1 MAAVSTLTRRLLR
14 TKRVAILL
22 ARGLKYTGLL
32 TFARSD
38 AFWAG
43 DALGMTSF
51 SGPSGF
57 PAYGCE
63 PAIPLGTFQDAG

>member
-22 ARGLKYTGLL
+22 ARGLKYRCLL
-32 TFARSD
+32 SFARSD
-38 AFWAG
+38 AFLLAT
-43 DALGMTSF
+43 LGMTSF

-63 PAIPLGTFQDAG
+63 PAIPMGTFQYAG